1 MNKKH
6 YLQTISDISVLI
18 KEQKVSPVDLVNEC
32 LERIETLN
40 PTVNAFITV
49 MGERAR
55 ADAKIAEEEIKAGK
69 WRGPLHGIPVAFK
82 DMYDTE
88 GVKTTAAFQY
98 FKDRVPKEDAVAVAK
113 LKAAGAIIVGKT
125 NMHTLAMGT
134 TSNVSFFGPVHNP
147 WNEKYIAGGSSGG
160 SAAAVA
166 SGMCYATIDT
176 DASGSCRLPSSC
188 CGVVG
193 YKCTWGL
200 MDNTGVLAGEKADE
214 IILKLATVG
223 ITTRDVAD
231 TVLVGDVLAGS
242 SFADSLQKE
251 TTSQRIGVVT
261 NFGATDPLRNSFTE
275 AVDVLKKLGYGTTEV
290 TAPIIENPDM
300 GGIDIARKTANEDIF
315 KDVDVL
321 VLPTTA
327 TEVLTAEAAG
337 ENPMALSPQNAFFAN
352 YYGLPAISVPCGF
365 DENGLP
371 IGLQIVGKQDDDA
384 AVLAVAQAYQ
394 NATDWHE
401 KHPIE

>member
-18 KEQKVSPVDLVNEC
+18 KEQQVSPVDLVNEC

-40 PTVNAFITV
+40 PTLNAFITV
-49 MGERAR
+49 MGEQAR

-82 DMYDTE
+82 DMYDTN
-88 GVKTTAAFQY
+88 GVKTTAAFEHFQN
-98 FKDRVPKEDAVAVAK
+98 RVPKKDAAAVAK
-113 LKAAGAIIVGKT
+113 MKQAGAIIIGKT

-134 TSNVSFFGPVHNP
+134 TSQVSFYGPVHNP
-147 WNEKYIAGGSSGG
+147 WNNAYISGGSSGG
-160 SAAAVA
+160 SAVAVA
-166 SGMCYATIDT
+166 AGMCFATIDT
-176 DASGSCRLPSSC
+176 DAVGSCRLPSSC

-200 MDNTGVLAGEKADE
+200 IDNSGILDGEQADDV
-214 IILKLATVG
+214 ILKLATAG

-231 TVLVGDVLAGS
+231 TSLIVDVLTNAS
-242 SFADSLQKE
+242 RVATVQDARP
-251 TTSQRIGVVT
+251 TQRIGVVS
-261 NFGATDPLRNSFTE
+261 NFGATDAVRSCFE
-275 AVDVLKKLGYGTTEV
+275 QAVDVFEKIGFEMTTV
-290 TAPIIENPDM
+290 KAPFDENPDM
-300 GGIDIARKTANEDIF
+300 TRIDERRKTASDDVFGN
-315 KDVDVL
+315 VDVL
-321 VLPTTA
+321 ILPTTA
-327 TEVLTAEAAG
+327 TEVLAAANVG
-337 ENPMALSPQNAFFAN
+337 ENPQALSPQNTFFAN

-371 IGLQIVGKQDDDA
+371 IGFQIVGKQNDDA
-384 AVLAVAQAYQ
+384 IVLVVAQAYQ
-394 NATDWHE
+394 SATDWHE